1 MGYVEELREGMQG
14 LSRKQFD
21 TLKVK
26 LARKHKL
33 SGVPANHELVLN
45 GLRIVNKPM
54 RISSG
59 VAVIAMM
66 SMPYNCPHGKC
77 IFCPG
82 GINSPFGDVPQS
94 YTGNEPSTLRG
105 MRNDYDSYLIAF
117 NRLEQYFVT
126 GHLPEKIEFIVQGG
140 TFLAYPQEY
149 QDEFITYSYKAL
161 NDFGELFYRDGLDV
175 SSFKEFFELPG
186 NFKDRARVERIM
198 QKERD
203 LKGDSSLE
211 QEKQR
216 NERARIRAVA
226 LCIETKPDWCFEEH
240 IDAMLRFGT
249 TRVELGVQCLRD
261 EVLKFTHRGHD
272 LADVQKATRL
282 MRNSLLKVGYHMM
295 PGLPGMS
302 REDDIADMETLFSD
316 GVYMP
321 DALKVYPCLVF
332 EGTGLY
338 HLFEQG
344 KFSPIDADTAADV
357 IIASKK
363 HVPKWC
369 RIMRVQRDI
378 PEKHV
383 FAGAKMTNLRQ
394 VVHEKMSEQG
404 VVCECIRCREPRNK
418 RVDWD
423 SVKLQRMNYT
433 ASGGKEVFLSFEDVT
448 NNLLLGFLRLRHI
461 PESHRHEI
469 SSGDAGVREL
479 HVYGVQTPLG
489 EDGSIQ
495 HRGLGKKL
503 MAEAEMIARDEWG
516 SKKMLVISGVGVR
529 EYYYNLGYTQD
540 GVYVSKEL

>member
-1 MGYVEELREGMQG
+1 MQG

-21 TLKVK
+21 TLKVR
-26 LARKHKL
+26 LARKHNL
-33 SGVPANHELVLN
+33 PAVPANHELVLN

-82 GINSPFGDVPQS
+82 GMNSPFGDVPQS

-161 NDFGELFYRDGLDV
+161 NDFGELFYQDGLDV
-175 SSFKEFFELPG
+175 DAFKEFFELPG

-203 LKGDSSLE
+203 LKGKASLE
-211 QEKQR
+211 VEKAR
-216 NERARIRAVA
+216 NESARIRAVA

-249 TRVELGVQCLRD
+249 TRVELGVQCLKD
-261 EVLKFTHRGHD
+261 SVLKFTHRGHD
-272 LADVQKATRL
+272 LADVQKSTEL
-282 MRNSLLKVGYHMM
+282 MRNSLLKIGYHMM

-302 REDDIADMETLFSD
+302 REDDIADMEELFSNEA
-316 GVYMP
+316 YMP

-332 EGTGLY
+332 EGTGLF
-338 HLFEQG
+338 HLFKQG

-357 IIASKK
+357 IIASKR

-383 FAGAKMTNLRQ
+383 HAGAKMTNLRQ
-394 VVHEKMSEQG
+394 VVHERMREQG
-404 VVCECIRCREPRNK
+404 VVCACIRCREPRSKPVDWDAVELK
-418 RVDWD
+418 RVDY
-423 SVKLQRMNYT
+423 M
-433 ASGGKEVFLSFEDVT
+433 ASGGKEMFLSFEDTT
-448 NNLLLGFLRLRHI
+448 NNLLLGFLRLRHV
-461 PESHRHEI
+461 PESHRPEI
-469 SSGDAGVREL
+469 SPGDAGVREL
-479 HVYGVQTPLG
+479 HVYGVQAPLG
-489 EDGSIQ
+489 QDGSIQ
-495 HRGLGKKL
+495 HKGLGKKL
-503 MAEAEMIARDEWG
+503 MAEAERIARDEWK

-529 EYYYNLGYTQD
+529 EYYYNLGYAQD